1 MVKRERRVFVLLM
14 AVVLMAAGAA
24 HAQKDASADPSKV
37 DKDYAFQG
45 EYVGEIE
52 TGDGKQRWGA
62 QVVAMG
68 DGKFFSA
75 FYPGGL
81 PGDGWDPQR
90 PRLTSEGESR
100 DGTLTLLV
108 EGFTVRVS
116 ADGEAITSNPEGK
129 EVGRSEKV
137 KRESPTMGAKPPQ
150 GAIVLFGGKD
160 DAAKWEKG
168 RATEDGLL
176 MQGAQTKQKLGAG
189 TLHLEFRLP
198 YEPKGRGQ
206 GRGNSGCYMQGRYEV
221 QILDSFG
228 LEGKNNEA
236 GGIYTISN
244 PSVNMCFPPLAW
256 QTYDIEFTPATFDAA
271 GKKTKNARMT
281 VRHNGVVVQDD
292 VEVPNPTTAAPNK
305 EDATPGPIYLQ
316 DHGHPVRFR
325 NVWFVEKK

>member
-1 MVKRERRVFVLLM
+1 MLKREGRVVGWLV
-14 AVVLMAAGAA
+14 AVVLTIAATA
-24 HAQKDASADPSKV
+24 HAQKDAAADPSKV
-37 DKDYAFQG
+37 DKDFAVQG
-45 EYVGEIE
+45 EYVGDVE
-52 TGDGKQRWGA
+52 TPDGKVRWGV
-62 QVVAMG
+62 QVVALG
-68 DGKFFSA
+68 DGKFFGA

-90 PRLTSEGESR
+90 ERLTAEGETR
-100 DGTLTLLV
+100 DGVTTFLV
-108 EGFTVRVS
+108 NEYTVRVS
-116 ADGEAITSNPEGK
+116 ADGQMTSTNPDGK
-129 EVGRSEKV
+129 EVSRPEKV

-150 GAIVLFGGKD
+150 GALVLFGGKE

-168 RATEDGLL
+168 RATDDGLL
-176 MQGAQTKQKLGAG
+176 VQGTQTKQKFGGG
-189 TLHLEFRLP
+189 TLHIEFRLP

-206 GRGNSGCYMQGRYEV
+206 DRGNSGCYLQGRYEV

-236 GGIYTISN
+236 GGIYTISS

-256 QTYDIEFTPATFDAA
+256 QTYDIDFTPAAFDAD
-271 GKKTKNARMT
+271 GKKTKNARIT
-281 VRHNGVVVQDD
+281 VRHNGVLVQQN